1 MWRILD
7 ERFEEIILVT
17 TMVIMV
23 FTIFAQV
30 SSRFVLGSSFS
41 WGAELARY
49 MHIWQV
55 WMGASLGIRRQEHV
69 RIDVFV
75 NKFPPMARVV
85 MDITALLVWFGFA
98 MFLAIQ
104 GTIYING
111 IFESGQRSPSLEVPM
126 WVPYLAIPLAG
137 LLMGVR
143 LVQQIIKRV
152 RAPYEVQGKG
162 EM

>member
-1 MWRILD
+1 
-7 ERFEEIILVT
+7 
-17 TMVIMV
+17 
-23 FTIFAQV
+23 
-30 SSRFVLGSSFS
+30 
-41 WGAELARY
+41 